1 MFLIRLISSPAK
13 MYRRGKGFK
22 RIQRCLFVF
31 SSFDRFLFALFVS
44 SFFAFIF
51 RAFEG
56 RSCIWFNDGLG
67 RGINDLE
74 GNIYLIMGKISRI
87 EKKTTVTA
95 CKIAGREFF
104 YDEMT
109 DYEMGMDEI
118 FF

>member
-31 SSFDRFLFALFVS
+31 SSFFRFLFALFVS

-74 GNIYLIMGKISRI
+74 GNIYHGENIANR
-87 EKKTTVTA
+87 EKKRRSRRAKSPV
-95 CKIAGREFF
+95 ESFF
-104 YDEMT
+104 IT
-109 DYEMGMDEI
+109 K
-118 FF
+118 